1 MTISIEQLN
10 ERKKQLAEDF
20 NTVSKRIEDSEKE
33 LVTLRNNRNALAGAL
48 QQVNLFLQEEQ
59 PAETA
64 TKGKTNSGSS
74 KVDKEK
80 GMPAAKQE
88 ALNIATSERRY
99 EWVIKKFDMVLV
111 GCLMLKKQRT
121 KNLN

>member
-1 MTISIEQLN
+1 MTISLEQLN
-10 ERKKQLAEDF
+10 ERKTKLAEDF

-59 PAETA
+59 PAETEA
-64 TKGKTNSGSS
+64 KGKTNSGSS
-74 KVDKEK
+74 KADKEK

-88 ALNIATSERRY
+88 ALNIATS
-99 EWVIKKFDMVLV
+99 
-111 GCLMLKKQRT
+111 
-121 KNLN
+121 

>member
-1 MTISIEQLN
+1 MTISIEKLN
-10 ERKKQLAEDF
+10 ERKTQLAEDF
-20 NTVSKRIEDSEKE
+20 NAVSKRIEDGEKE
-33 LVTLRNNRNALAGAL
+33 LATLRNNRNALGGAL
-48 QQVNLFLQEEQ
+48 QQVNWFLQEEQ

-88 ALNIATSERRY
+88 ALNIATS
-99 EWVIKKFDMVLV
+99 
-111 GCLMLKKQRT
+111 
-121 KNLN
+121 